1 MYRSTTTVND
11 EPILDALPHLGVDR
25 KDTRGRLEYF
35 ARLARQYF
43 VTGDRRTR
51 GSVKELYK
59 YIEEQSRMSDSEVSL
74 LAVSISSTRLELMT

>member
-1 MYRSTTTVND
+1 MRSFSSGNIPEWYEKYELDTAQIETHTDEYMYRSTTTVND
-11 EPILDALPHLGVDR
+11 EPILDAFPHLGVDR

-51 GSVKELYK
+51 GSV
-59 YIEEQSRMSDSEVSL
+59 
-74 LAVSISSTRLELMT
+74 